1 MDKPPLFIYTI
12 ALAFRLWGPT
22 VAAAR
27 LPSIL
32 ASLLSLPILFALARA
47 LYGRSIAFLALL
59 LYAVSPFAISFAP
72 TAFTDPLL
80 ILWGLVSCLLTVR
93 GRWLWAG
100 LALGLAVA
108 TKQQGLLFAP
118 LALGLGRAALRRA
131 GHSEGRCWRLYPLL
145 ASEGALPLPIG
156 VSLRRSF
163 TRDMGTFIAGFLPI
177 FAVLVWW
184 DSLRWRVWP
193 SFWERGWIA
202 YGGLRLTAPSEW
214 GERARNWVGLLGYLV
229 TSPWLTGALL
239 LSIVLLLGMAWAS
252 RRRLDVAARADLVVL
267 GYGGGF
273 LLLHGLLSFQP
284 WDRYLLPLAP
294 LASLLL
300 ARGLLF
306 PLEWLY
312 GSHRRL
318 YLAGL
323 CLFLWATLAGPAR
336 NAALSRLPVGG
347 DHGAYRGLEQAVAW
361 TQAELPM
368 DTVLYHQDLGW
379 HLAYYLFDGGPTVR
393 WYADAPALAEDVA
406 QHDHPAYVIFSQ
418 RTSADDVETTL
429 ASHDM
434 KMILRYGVSVNG
446 QTTFTLYEIVR
457 EMKP

>member
-1 MDKPPLFIYTI
+1 MARSVT
-12 ALAFRLWGPT
+12 ALAEGSYKNRASPVCQPT
-22 VAAAR
+22 
-27 LPSIL
+27 
-32 ASLLSLPILFALARA
+32 RA
-47 LYGRSIAFLALL
+47 
-59 LYAVSPFAISFAP
+59 
-72 TAFTDPLL
+72 
-80 ILWGLVSCLLTVR
+80 
-93 GRWLWAG
+93 
-100 LALGLAVA
+100 
-108 TKQQGLLFAP
+108 
-118 LALGLGRAALRRA
+118 
-131 GHSEGRCWRLYPLL
+131 
-145 ASEGALPLPIG
+145 
-156 VSLRRSF
+156 
-163 TRDMGTFIAGFLPI
+163 RDMGTFIAGFLPI